1 MRWEPHRSIKE
12 TELKIN
18 DWINR
23 YKNNNFYQWAITFKD
38 IDEPIGAFGLFV
50 VNENGMTGD
59 IAYIISRKY
68 WGMSIATEALKT
80 VLKFAFEVV
89 GFNRIESY
97 HSVNNPASGKVM
109 QKAGMKLEGLAEQ
122 LQPPCNPRT

>member
-1 MRWEPHRSIKE
+1 
-12 TELKIN
+12 
-18 DWINR
+18 
-23 YKNNNFYQWAITFKD
+23 
-38 IDEPIGAFGLFV
+38 LFV
-50 VNENGMTGD
+50 VNENDMTGD

-109 QKAGMKLEGLAEQ
+109 QNSIKICFKKF
-122 LQPPCNPRT
+122 CCF